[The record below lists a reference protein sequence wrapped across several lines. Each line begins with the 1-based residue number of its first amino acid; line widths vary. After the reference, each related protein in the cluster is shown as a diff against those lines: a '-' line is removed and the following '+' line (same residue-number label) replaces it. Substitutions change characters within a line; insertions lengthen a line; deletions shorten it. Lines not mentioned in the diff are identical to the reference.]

1 MNVREL
7 IQELEKVEDKELEV
21 FIYYSGDKDL
31 SCEGGNLAY
40 IQMVDDTLGN
50 RVDINCTD

>member
-1 MNVREL
+1 MGNSWSCRRICE
-7 IQELEKVEDKELEV
+7 ELEV
-21 FIYYSGDKDL
+21 FIYYSGNKDL